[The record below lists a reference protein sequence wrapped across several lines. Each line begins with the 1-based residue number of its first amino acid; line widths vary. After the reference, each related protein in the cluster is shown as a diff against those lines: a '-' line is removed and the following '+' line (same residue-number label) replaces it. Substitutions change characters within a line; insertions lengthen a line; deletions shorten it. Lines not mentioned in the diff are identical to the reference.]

1 MSIEPPAGVSAAAL
15 QLHSNVHE
23 DKFTLEVIGC
33 GTFAWSTAG
42 SSEAADA
49 LLAVIGQV
57 LNGRIVQPY
66 AGSPVWEVQVE
77 EGQAYSTVASPR
89 RANSWTDRPAAY
101 PPSPWP
107 KEFIDRFPDWRA

>member
-15 QLHSNVHE
+15 RLHSNVHE
-23 DKFTLEVIGC
+23 DEFTLEVIGC

-42 SSEAADA
+42 SSQAGDA

-57 LNGRIVQPY
+57 LDGRIVQPC

-77 EGQAYSTVASPR
+77 KGQAYSPR
-89 RANSWTDRPAAY
+89 RENSWTDRPAAY
-101 PPSPWP
+101 PPSSWP